1 MWHLD
6 DGAFS
11 QDVALAESGGF
22 GLRNNVNRALIVI
35 TEAKYTLHLCTTW
48 SIFLQFVWSE
58 ESGIERLV
66 LTAFKNYILE
76 SLLLVGLSL
85 LAASRLRQVTVQGE
99 LKYSTAHS

>member
-22 GLRNNVNRALIVI
+22 GLRNNVTRALIVI
-35 TEAKYTLHLCTTW
+35 TEGKYTLQLCTTW
-48 SIFLQFVWSE
+48 SMFLQFVWSE

-66 LTAFKNYILE
+66 LRPVKSYILE
-76 SLLLVGLSL
+76 SLFLIGLSL
-85 LAASRLRQVTVQGE
+85 LVSRLGQVTIQGE
-99 LKYSTAHS
+99 LKYGTTHS